1 MVSLQEDRQEEAVCP
16 ICQEH
21 LKEAVST
28 DCKHLFCRVCLAQH
42 MEKALASGALCCP
55 LCRKP
60 YSERVLGEGYICHKH
75 QKRFQRFC
83 EKSKCLLC
91 VECLESPEHQS
102 HSEPTIENA
111 ISHYKLCHRFCM
123 APEMSD
129 PAGATQPHNLSE
141 MGVACQEANQPID
154 CKPSRSK
161 TPQAETLSLPLMY
174 SLLNKEPEPF
184 SSHSVLAPTGTGG
197 PLRSSPFLNPLSGS
211 GSYFFTNYSRLSFSQ
226 VVHHLL
232 SRKLSWQDA
241 GCRGVV
247 NVCRNLLF
255 KLKQVA
261 NLYDILSLNI
271 ILLQK

>member
-60 YSERVLGEGYICHKH
+60 YSEGVLGEGYICHKH

-111 ISHYKLCHRFCM
+111 ISHYKERLTRRFRKLRKDIGELQRLKAQEEEKLQALQEDCGNHKLE
-123 APEMSD
+123 AELVSQHQNKGQLDIIPQQQLDQLEDTSAEEARILELSKAIAQISLLVADLESTAKELDANTLTTASD
-129 PAGATQPHNLSE
+129 LLKRSTPKNLDELLSLLAPAGP
-141 MGVACQEANQPID
+141 
-154 CKPSRSK
+154 
-161 TPQAETLSLPLMY
+161 
-174 SLLNKEPEPF
+174 
-184 SSHSVLAPTGTGG
+184 
-197 PLRSSPFLNPLSGS
+197 
-211 GSYFFTNYSRLSFSQ
+211 
-226 VVHHLL
+226 
-232 SRKLSWQDA
+232 
-241 GCRGVV
+241 
-247 NVCRNLLF
+247 
-255 KLKQVA
+255 VA
-261 NLYDILSLNI
+261 N
-271 ILLQK
+271 

>member
-60 YSERVLGEGYICHKH
+60 YSEGVLGEGYICHKH

-111 ISHYKLCHRFCM
+111 ISHYKERLTRRFRKLRKDIGELQRLK
-123 APEMSD
+123 AQEEEKLQALQQLGQLEDTS
-129 PAGATQPHNLSE
+129 AKEARILELSK
-141 MGVACQEANQPID
+141 AIAQI
-154 CKPSRSK
+154 
-161 TPQAETLSLPLMY
+161 
-174 SLLNKEPEPF
+174 SLLVADLESTAKELDANTLMTASDLLKRYESSLF
-184 SSHSVLAPTGTGG
+184 SS
-197 PLRSSPFLNPLSGS
+197 RM
-211 GSYFFTNYSRLSFSQ
+211 YRL
-226 VVHHLL
+226 
-232 SRKLSWQDA
+232 
-241 GCRGVV
+241 
-247 NVCRNLLF
+247 
-255 KLKQVA
+255 
-261 NLYDILSLNI
+261 IT
-271 ILLQK
+271 

>member
-91 VECLESPEHQS
+91 VECLESLEHQS

-111 ISHYKLCHRFCM
+111 ISHYKERLTRRF
-123 APEMSD
+123 
-129 PAGATQPHNLSE
+129 
-141 MGVACQEANQPID
+141 
-154 CKPSRSK
+154 
-161 TPQAETLSLPLMY
+161 
-174 SLLNKEPEPF
+174 
-184 SSHSVLAPTGTGG
+184 
-197 PLRSSPFLNPLSGS
+197 
-211 GSYFFTNYSRLSFSQ
+211 
-226 VVHHLL
+226 
-232 SRKLSWQDA
+232 RKLRKDIGELQRLKAQEEEKLQALQSFFMRNTAASVMPVTQG
-241 GCRGVV
+241 GCPTRGRGL
-247 NVCRNLLF
+247 RNQHSYSGIQLWR
-255 KLKQVA
+255 A
-261 NLYDILSLNI
+261 RREPSDIES
-271 ILLQK
+271 